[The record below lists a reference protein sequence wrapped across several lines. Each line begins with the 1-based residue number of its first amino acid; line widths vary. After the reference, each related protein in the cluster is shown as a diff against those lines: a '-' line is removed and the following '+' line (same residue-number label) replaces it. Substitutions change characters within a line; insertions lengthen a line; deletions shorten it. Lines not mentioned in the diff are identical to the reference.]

1 VYTEDELK
9 IVKDIETC
17 LAELTSEFFRG
28 KAKDMLEYFHASKR
42 TILFMQNFNSFTGKT
57 SCKCDIMDYDGEPDC
72 MHSGTFDVNRVS
84 SSSQDF
90 HCLVCGSY
98 NCKDGTCE
106 HKVLHDD
113 CMKISRDGRSFP
125 RYNKHGILV
134 HLRSGRTH
142 TLELD
147 SYMKLDK
154 AKTADENRLLLPLE
168 HQVIER
174 EWRVRMDET
183 QVALDQFKQNRVHE
197 VSVVMAM
204 GQHSRLGEKSS
215 AKCLNPA
222 LLTMIMDQYGS
233 S

>member
-1 VYTEDELK
+1 MTHITNNQQTTNDMSKTPLGCMHNYDIVMYTEHELI

-17 LAELTSEFFRG
+17 LEKLTSEFFKG

-42 TILFMQNFNSFTGKT
+42 VLPFMNDFDSFGKT
-57 SCKCDIMDYDGEPDC
+57 PCTCTIMDFDNEPDC
-72 MHSGTFDVNRVS
+72 MHPGTFNVNRVF

-98 NCKDGTCE
+98 NCNDGTCE

-125 RYNKHGILV
+125 RYNKHGIP
-134 HLRSGRTH
+134 HHTRSGRTH

-147 SYMKLDK
+147 SYMKHDK
-154 AKTADENRLLLPLE
+154 AMTADENRLPSPTE
-168 HQVIER
+168 QQVLER

-183 QVALDQFKQNRVHE
+183 QVALDHFKQNRVHE
-197 VSVVMAM
+197 V
-204 GQHSRLGEKSS
+204 R
-215 AKCLNPA
+215 
-222 LLTMIMDQYGS
+222 Y
-233 S
+233 